1 MRENN
6 VIHMLGNIPKEV
18 AVAVS
23 GGADSMAALDF
34 LRRSRKCIA
43 LHYNHGTPYAPSAES
58 VVKEYC
64 VTHEIPLYIG
74 RLNEEAPCGVSMEAW
89 WRDKR
94 YDFFES
100 TTELPVVTAHHLDDV
115 VENWIFTSLHGQP
128 FLIPSKRGQY
138 IRPFLLSRKH
148 VLVDWCD
155 RKSVPYIED
164 PSNRDINY
172 RRNYIRHRLM
182 PHALEINS
190 GIHKIIKKK
199 VLDSAANM

>member
-1 MRENN
+1 M
-6 VIHMLGNIPKEV
+6 IHMLGEIPKEV
-18 AVAVS
+18 AVAVI

-64 VTHEIPLYIG
+64 VAHEIPLYIG
-74 RLNEEAPCGVSMEAW
+74 RLNEEAPSGVSMEAW

-115 VENWIFTSLHGQP
+115 VENWIFTSMNGNP
-128 FLIPSKRGQY
+128 FLIPHQRDQF
-138 IRPFLLSRKH
+138 IRPFLTTEKTDFTLWCVRKG
-148 VLVDWCD
+148 
-155 RKSVPYIED
+155 VPTIDD
-164 PSNRDINY
+164 PSNDDTKY
-172 RRNYIRHRLM
+172 RRNYIRHTMM
-182 PHALEINS
+182 PHVLTINP
-190 GIHKIIKKK
+190 GIKKTIRK
-199 VLDSAANM
+199 KILDSL